1 MEVGGFM
8 KKQITIISVVVILAV
23 MLVVLA
29 VRKKDSASTIEQG
42 AQQYNNDVNDSF
54 TQQENDTSLD
64 EIILSEPMSSEETKD
79 FEEVQ
84 RDLDTNDIVALAHY
98 VYTDLDVLPL
108 EQLPDELQAAVTFGF
123 ESGEDITFIYTAAV
137 EYFGEGITFSES
149 DKLPGYIYDGY
160 TNCVYDIDGTPYQF
174 VYKSNEEVYIRNY
187 KDY

>member
-1 MEVGGFM
+1 
-8 KKQITIISVVVILAV
+8 

-64 EIILSEPMSSEETKD
+64 EIILSEPMSSEEAKD

-98 VYTDLDVLPL
+98 VYTD
-108 EQLPDELQAAVTFGF
+108 
-123 ESGEDITFIYTAAV
+123 
-137 EYFGEGITFSES
+137 
-149 DKLPGYIYDGY
+149 
-160 TNCVYDIDGTPYQF
+160 
-174 VYKSNEEVYIRNY
+174 
-187 KDY
+187 

>member
-1 MEVGGFM
+1 M

-64 EIILSEPMSSEETKD
+64 EIILSEPMSSEEAKD

-98 VYTDLDVLPL
+98 VYTDLDVLHL
-108 EQLPDELQAAVTFGF
+108 EQLPDE
-123 ESGEDITFIYTAAV
+123 
-137 EYFGEGITFSES
+137 
-149 DKLPGYIYDGY
+149 
-160 TNCVYDIDGTPYQF
+160 
-174 VYKSNEEVYIRNY
+174 
-187 KDY
+187 